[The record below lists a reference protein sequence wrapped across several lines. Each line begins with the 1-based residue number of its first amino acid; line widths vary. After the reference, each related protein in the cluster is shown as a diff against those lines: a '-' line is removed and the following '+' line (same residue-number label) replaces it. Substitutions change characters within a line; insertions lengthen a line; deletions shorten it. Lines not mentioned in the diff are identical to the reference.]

1 MEARTA
7 KALEVRLPTSSVDK
21 LERFKD
27 KNDINMGLKLLNL
40 HTELWYQRGSN
51 DSADTFSDYQ
61 DLETKVSFR
70 KAQIIKACFQTT
82 KTVRDSAKQSK

>member
-1 MEARTA
+1 LEARTA

-40 HTELWYQRGSN
+40 HTEL
-51 DSADTFSDYQ
+51 
-61 DLETKVSFR
+61 
-70 KAQIIKACFQTT
+70 
-82 KTVRDSAKQSK
+82 